1 MTGNEVGEVPGL
13 RHGAEYERL
22 NHLARFADGSP
33 ACLCVYVQPVDTV
46 SGAPGFIVYA
56 SPSMA
61 SVLGLP
67 AEEAMKDAARLFAQI
82 HPDDRP
88 LVAVGLSRIE
98 SLDVPCRLQ
107 FRIAHPLKGVRW
119 LDSHWTRMQDGGFVV
134 CHGFMYDITE
144 HKQQELLP
152 RSSERPYQDI
162 FDNTS
167 DHIFLLDVTEDG
179 RFRMSDVNPACAKA
193 QGLPRDLII
202 GRYIEEFLYMVD
214 IEEVLENFQQCVKS
228 GMRSEYE
235 AVVNLATGRYAVKSI
250 VIPLRDVNG
259 RVYRIATIARDIT
272 PYKELDEAQTK
283 RAVEMAAL
291 VENAP
296 DNIIRYDTDA
306 RIVYMN
312 PAMARTLGV
321 LAKQT
326 VGKRINDLRDSIQPV
341 LQEYQK
347 VLEAVITTGQAAE
360 FELVFAADA
369 CGRCRCDQI
378 RFVPEISSDGQVMG
392 VIAVGR
398 DITRQKQLEDELR
411 RRESEFR
418 ELVENS
424 PDAIGRYDLNCRYLY
439 ANPELMGKLG
449 GNLADIL
456 GKTPTEYLGATL
468 LQVQEYEQ
476 RLRQVIA
483 DGKECD
489 FELYWREGEREVCGH
504 ICMRPE
510 FNQAG
515 EIVSVLAVG
524 RDMTELDQYRQK
536 VHRQAFYDTLTD
548 LPNRALL
555 IDRISMAIAAV
566 QRHGRQFGLMLL
578 DLDHFKEVNDTLGH
592 GAGDLLLRETAQ
604 RLQSCVRAYDTVARL
619 GGDEFAVLVLEV
631 AGSEGLAIIADKILR
646 ALAEPFVIEGRELF
660 VSCSIGIA
668 LCPDDS
674 GDLDALM
681 KYADSAMYYAK
692 KQGRNNFQFYARE
705 LTARTSERLEL
716 VAALRRAL
724 KNREFELYYQP
735 QIDMHNRRVIGA
747 EALLRWNRPEHG
759 FVLPVKFI
767 PIAEESG
774 LIVEIG
780 EWVLTAACE
789 AAVGWNRE
797 RAQPMVV
804 AVNLS
809 TRQFLRNDLA
819 GSMRRIMAETG
830 CHPRWIKLEIT
841 ESLLLED
848 SREVAVTLEE
858 LHRMGLSISIDDFG
872 TGYSALSYLSR
883 FPVTQLKI
891 DRSFVRDI
899 PENRDKCELVKA
911 ILSFSAALRLETVAE
926 GVETMAQAG
935 YLMAFGCRF
944 AQGYLYGAP
953 MPRAAF
959 EAMLQQVECDAS
971 AKEKSR

>member
-1 MTGNEVGEVPGL
+1 MTGSEGEGGSGDRYSPGD
-13 RHGAEYERL
+13 ATYEL
-22 NHLARFADGSP
+22 MDSQARFADG
-33 ACLCVYVQPVDTV
+33 
-46 SGAPGFIVYA
+46 APGCMCTYMQRLDAASGDLGRIVYS

-61 SVLGLP
+61 DVLGLR
-67 AEEAMKDAARLFAQI
+67 AEEVIEDITRLFAQI
-82 HPDDRP
+82 HPDDRL
-88 LVAVGLSRIE
+88 LVVAGISPAEHTGTR
-98 SLDVPCRLQ
+98 RLQ
-107 FRIAHPLKGVRW
+107 FRIAHPLKGECW
-119 LDSHWTRMQDGGFVV
+119 LESHWRCMRNGEFAV
-134 CHGFMYDITE
+134 CHGFIYDITDC
-144 HKQQELLP
+144 KQQEIQQ
-152 RSSERPYQDI
+152 RESELRYQDI
-162 FDNTS
+162 LNSTS
-167 DHIFLLDVTEDG
+167 DQIFLLDVTGDG
-179 RFRMSDVNPACAKA
+179 RFRMADVNLAFEKA
-193 QGLPRDLII
+193 QGQSSDVII
-202 GRYIEEFLYMVD
+202 GKYIEKIIPTPGPEALLAHYR
-214 IEEVLENFQQCVKS
+214 QCVES
-228 GMRSEYE
+228 GETCEYE
-235 AVVNLATGRYAVKSI
+235 VAVDLRTGHYVFHTAL
-250 VIPLRDVNG
+250 IPVLDRSG
-259 RVYRIATIARDIT
+259 RVYRIIGITRDIT
-272 PYKELDEAQTK
+272 QHKVLDAVLRRLDE
-283 RAVEMAAL
+283 EMNAL

-296 DNIIRYDTDA
+296 DNIIRYDMDA
-306 RIVYMN
+306 RVVFMN
-312 PAMARTLGV
+312 RTAKRMLGV
-321 LAKQT
+321 LDEH
-326 VGKRINDLRDSIQPV
+326 VIDRRVDELYRDSPS
-341 LQEYQK
+341 LQNYRK
-347 VLEAVITTGQAAE
+347 VLDEVIATGQPAE
-360 FELVFAADA
+360 FEMTTIFADGAK
-369 CGRCRCDQI
+369 GRRNDQI
-378 RFVPEISSDGQVMG
+378 RFLPEISDDGQVNG

-398 DITRQKQLEDELR
+398 DFTRQKQVEDELR

-439 ANPELMGKLG
+439 ANPRLMSLLCCS
-449 GNLADIL
+449 LADIL
-456 GKTPTEYLGATL
+456 GKTPTEYPGGRWML
-468 LQVQEYEQ
+468 EYEKM
-476 RLRQVIA
+476 LRKVIS

-489 FELYWREGEREVCGH
+489 FELYWQDEEREYCGH
-504 ICMRPE
+504 VRMRPE

-524 RDMTELDQYRQK
+524 RDMTEINQYRQK

-926 GVETMAQAG
+926 GVETMAQAE
-935 YLMAFGCRF
+935 YLKAHGCRVV
-944 AQGYLYGAP
+944 QGYLYGAP
-953 MPRAAF
+953 MPHAEF
-959 EAMLQQVECDAS
+959 DALLRQDMIPS
-971 AKEKSR
+971 